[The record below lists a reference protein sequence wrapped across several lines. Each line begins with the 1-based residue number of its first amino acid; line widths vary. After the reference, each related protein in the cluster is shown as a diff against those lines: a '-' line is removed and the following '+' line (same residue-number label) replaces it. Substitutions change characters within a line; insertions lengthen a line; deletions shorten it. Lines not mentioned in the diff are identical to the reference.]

1 VNQFGDDFGGG
12 ITRKVRPNIDFYA
25 EFRYL
30 HGSHSGITTD
40 LRPIT
45 IGLRW

>member
-1 VNQFGDDFGGG
+1 M
-12 ITRKVRPNIDFYA
+12 DFYA
-25 EFRYL
+25 EFRYV

-45 IGLRW
+45 IGIRW

>member
-1 VNQFGDDFGGG
+1 VSS
-12 ITRKVRPNIDFYA
+12 NIEIYG

-30 HGSHSGITTD
+30 HGTHSGITTD

-45 IGLRW
+45 VGVRW